1 MAQQV
6 KGMPALQETWETR
19 VWSLSWED
27 PLEEEMATHSSILAW
42 KIPWTEE
49 PGGLQS
55 KVSQRVKHDWVT
67 KHTHTQIYVIV
78 CLYIHKYIF
87 VSWINQGREMI
98 EFMCVVSKLWQML
111 LSIIY
116 KITDENDL
124 LLIQYLWCRAMVCTL
139 FEIVLIGTLWGH
151 Y

>member
-1 MAQQV
+1 M
-6 KGMPALQETWETR
+6 
-19 VWSLSWED
+19 
-27 PLEEEMATHSSILAW
+27 
-42 KIPWTEE
+42 
-49 PGGLQS
+49 
-55 KVSQRVKHDWVT
+55 T

-98 EFMCVVSKLWQML
+98 EFMCVVSELWQML

-139 FEIVLIGTLWGH
+139 FEIVLIGTL
-151 Y
+151 